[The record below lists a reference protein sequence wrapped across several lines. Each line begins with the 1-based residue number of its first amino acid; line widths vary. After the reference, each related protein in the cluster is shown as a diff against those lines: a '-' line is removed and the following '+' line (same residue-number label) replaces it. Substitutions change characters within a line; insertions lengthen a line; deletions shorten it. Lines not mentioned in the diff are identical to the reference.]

1 MIVKT
6 TLNRQA
12 QIAAINAVDTQGPK
26 TGPANLHIGLASV
39 RPGTGAIVAM
49 YGGKDYL
56 KRQLNDATQG
66 IAQAGS
72 TFKPF
77 ALIAALEQG
86 VSLNTLWDGDSPQIF
101 DDAGKPYEVG
111 NFALKS
117 FGEISLLKATASSV
131 NTVYVPL
138 GIYAGPDN
146 VIDAA
151 RRAGIPKS
159 VEMVATPSVVLGVA
173 SPRVIDVAA
182 AFATFASQGV
192 YAKPYLVQ
200 EVSGRNKGLLYQA
213 TPTGQEVFAKDVMAD
228 LTYALQEV
236 VRTGSGFAA
245 KKLGRPSAG
254 KTGTSQENA
263 SAWYSGYT
271 PQLATSV
278 GFYRDDAT
286 ESLRGT
292 GGLKTVTG
300 GSFPARIWTAYMKGA
315 LKGEPI
321 LDFPEPAY
329 IGGQEPTPG
338 PNSVEVI
345 PTPQP
350 TPAVPLPAATPKN

>member
-1 MIVKT
+1 
-6 TLNRQA
+6 
-12 QIAAINAVDTQGPK
+12 
-26 TGPANLHIGLASV
+26 
-39 RPGTGAIVAM
+39 
-49 YGGKDYL
+49 
-56 KRQLNDATQG
+56 
-66 IAQAGS
+66 
-72 TFKPF
+72 
-77 ALIAALEQG
+77 
-86 VSLNTLWDGDSPQIF
+86 
-101 DDAGKPYEVG
+101 
-111 NFALKS
+111 LKS
-117 FGEISLLKATASSV
+117 FGDISLLKATANSV

-138 GIYAGPDN
+138 GIYVGPEN

-151 RRAGIPKS
+151 RRAGIPNS

-182 AFATFASQGV
+182 AYATFAAQGV

-200 EVSGRNKGLLYQA
+200 EVTGRNSGLLYQA

-245 KKLGRPSAG
+245 QKLGRPSAG

-263 SAWYSGYT
+263 SAWYSGFT

-286 ESLRGT
+286 QSLRGT
-292 GGLKTVTG
+292 GGMKTVTG
-300 GSFPARIWTAYMKGA
+300 GSFPARIWTSYMKGA

-329 IGGQEPTPG
+329 IGGQEATPAPISG
-338 PNSVEVI
+338 EVI
-345 PTPQP
+345 PTPEA
-350 TPAVPLPAATPKN
+350 TPAVPLPIATPKN

>member
-1 MIVKT
+1 
-6 TLNRQA
+6 
-12 QIAAINAVDTQGPK
+12 
-26 TGPANLHIGLASV
+26 
-39 RPGTGAIVAM
+39 
-49 YGGKDYL
+49 
-56 KRQLNDATQG
+56 
-66 IAQAGS
+66 
-72 TFKPF
+72 
-77 ALIAALEQG
+77 
-86 VSLNTLWDGDSPQIF
+86 
-101 DDAGKPYEVG
+101 
-111 NFALKS
+111 
-117 FGEISLLKATASSV
+117 
-131 NTVYVPL
+131 
-138 GIYAGPDN
+138 
-146 VIDAA
+146 
-151 RRAGIPKS
+151 
-159 VEMVATPSVVLGVA
+159 MVATPSVVLGVA

-200 EVSGRNKGLLYQA
+200 DVTGRNKGLLYQA

-228 LTYALQEV
+228 LSHALQEV

-271 PQLATSV
+271 PQLATAV
-278 GFYRDDAT
+278 GIYRDDAT

-329 IGGQEPTPG
+329 IGGQDPTPAPIKGEEISTPEPTP
-338 PNSVEVI
+338 S
-345 PTPQP
+345 
-350 TPAVPLPAATPKN
+350 VPLPIATPKN